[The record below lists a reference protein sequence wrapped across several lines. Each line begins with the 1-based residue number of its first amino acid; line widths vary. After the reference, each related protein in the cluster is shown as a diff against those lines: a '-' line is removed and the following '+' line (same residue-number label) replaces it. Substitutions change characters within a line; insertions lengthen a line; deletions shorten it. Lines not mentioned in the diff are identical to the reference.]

1 MMRRVPDIS
10 KVNRLTGYTP
20 KVSLEQSLASI
31 IEDQRIR
38 LREHGVLTHA

>member
-1 MMRRVPDIS
+1 M
-10 KVNRLTGYTP
+10 P
-20 KVSLEQSLASI
+20 KVSLEESLARI